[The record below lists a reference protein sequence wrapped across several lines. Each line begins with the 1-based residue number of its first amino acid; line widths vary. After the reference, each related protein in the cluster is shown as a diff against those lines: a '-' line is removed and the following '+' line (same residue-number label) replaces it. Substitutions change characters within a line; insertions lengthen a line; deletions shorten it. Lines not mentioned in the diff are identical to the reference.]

1 MMKSHLFK
9 TSLLLLLSIIL
20 ASTHLGMAEASD
32 LASTANIFL
41 YPKPCKM
48 ANLTLNSPSGDTL
61 TLSDYK
67 GKVVLLHFWS
77 IRCPACRMEEPLLVD
92 LKRTFRNGELEIVGV
107 NLVDHP
113 RAIADH
119 AMRNR
124 TSFPLV
130 FDGGRGF
137 NLQPVNMGGK
147 QTAFLVN
154 PSREAI
160 LEVPVFPTTY
170 IIDCN
175 GNLVGY
181 SVGAARWNDRTAVA
195 FIQKL
200 VSETR
205 CSQAGSSAPRS
216 KRMSML
222 RSYP

>member
-1 MMKSHLFK
+1 MKSHLVK
-9 TSLLLLLSIIL
+9 ASLLVLLPIFL
-20 ASTHLGMAEASD
+20 ASAHWGVAEASD

-41 YPKPCKM
+41 YPKPFKM
-48 ANLTLNSPSGDTL
+48 ARLTLNTASGRTVN
-61 TLSDYK
+61 LSDYK

-77 IRCPACRMEEPLLVD
+77 IRCPACRMEEPLLD
-92 LKRTFRNGELEIVGV
+92 GLKKTFCHGELEIVGV
-107 NLVDHP
+107 NLVDNP

-119 AMRNR
+119 AIRNR
-124 TSFPLV
+124 CSFPMC

-154 PSREAI
+154 PAREAI

-181 SVGAARWNDRTAVA
+181 SVGAARWNDRNVVA
-195 FIQKL
+195 LLKKL
-200 VSETR
+200 MSETP
-205 CSQAGSSAPRS
+205 CTQMGSSTPKS

-222 RSYP
+222 RSFP